1 MCRVLQ
7 TKSSLEWVEMQE
19 KTRAASLSVL
29 SNSLLTLGKVLI
41 GLASGSVSIL
51 SEGIHSGIDLLAAVI
66 ALFAVRESGKPADER
81 HAYGH
86 GKIEN
91 ISGTIEALL
100 IFVAAIWIMVEAV
113 HKLSNGVVIENL
125 NWGMGIMAFS
135 ALANFFVSRHL
146 MRVAKKTNSVALEAD
161 ALHLRTDVYTSA
173 GVFIGLL
180 FVRFTGWVIFDPI
193 IAILVALLIIK
204 AAFNL
209 TKEAFMP
216 LVDVR
221 LDESEYRVILS
232 VLEDYSSSFVEFHQL
247 RTRRSGPERHIDL
260 HLVVPKF
267 QSVLEVHELCDRIE
281 KDIKE
286 QLPET
291 NILIHAEPCSDAKVQ
306 CTTCDEKNHS
316 CLECTDG
323 SQSDITSSG
332 G

>member
-1 MCRVLQ
+1 
-7 TKSSLEWVEMQE
+7 MQE
-19 KTRAASLSVL
+19 KTKAASISVL
-29 SNSLLTLGKVLI
+29 SNTVLTLGKVSI

-66 ALFAVRESGKPADER
+66 ALFAVKESGKPADER

-100 IFVAAIWIMVEAV
+100 IFVAAIWIIVEAV
-113 HKLSNGVVIENL
+113 HKFSSGVVIENL
-125 NWGMGIMAFS
+125 GWGMGIMAFS
-135 ALANFFVSRHL
+135 ALVNFFVSSHL

-173 GVFIGLL
+173 GVFVGLL
-180 FVRFTGWVIFDPI
+180 FVHFTGWVIFDPI
-193 IAILVALLIIK
+193 IAILVALLIFK
-204 AAFNL
+204 AAFDL

-221 LDESEYRVILS
+221 LDESEYRVILM
-232 VLEDYSSSFVEFHQL
+232 VLKDYSSYFVEFHKL

-267 QSVLEVHELCDRIE
+267 QSVLEVHELCNRIE

-291 NILIHAEPCSDAKVQ
+291 HILIHPEPCSEAEEQ
-306 CTTCDEKNHS
+306 CSPCDELNPS
-316 CLECTDG
+316 CLECTEG
-323 SQSDITSSG
+323 NRYEIIGSG

>member
-1 MCRVLQ
+1 
-7 TKSSLEWVEMQE
+7 MQE

-29 SNSLLTLGKVLI
+29 SNTVLTLGKVMV

-66 ALFAVRESGKPADER
+66 ALFAVKESGKPADER

-100 IFVAAIWIMVEAV
+100 IFVAAIWIIVEAV
-113 HKLSNGVVIENL
+113 HKFSNGVVIENL
-125 NWGMGIMAFS
+125 GWGMVIMAVS
-135 ALANFFVSRHL
+135 ALVNFFVSRHL

-173 GVFIGLL
+173 GVFAGLV
-180 FVRFTGWVIFDPI
+180 FVHFTGWVIFDPI

-204 AAFNL
+204 AAFDL

-216 LVDVR
+216 LVDIR
-221 LDESEYRVILS
+221 LDESEYQVILT
-232 VLEDYSSSFVEFHQL
+232 VLKDYSSYFVEFHKL
-247 RTRRSGPERHIDL
+247 RTRRAGPERHIDL

-267 QSVLEVHELCDRIE
+267 QSVLEVHELCNRIE

-291 NILIHAEPCSDAKVQ
+291 NILIHPEPCSEAEEQ
-306 CTTCDEKNHS
+306 CPKCDELNPS
-316 CLECTDG
+316 CLECTEG
-323 SQSDITSSG
+323 NHHEVIGSG
-332 G
+332 GGR

>member
-1 MCRVLQ
+1 M
-7 TKSSLEWVEMQE
+7 EE

-29 SNSLLTLGKVLI
+29 SNTVLTLGKVSI
-41 GLASGSVSIL
+41 GLISGSVSIL
-51 SEGIHSGIDLLAAVI
+51 SEGIHSGIDLLAAII
-66 ALFAVRESGKPADER
+66 ALFAVKESGKPADDR

-91 ISGTIEALL
+91 VSGTIEALL
-100 IFVAAIWIMVEAV
+100 IFVAAIWIIVEAV
-113 HKLSNGVVIENL
+113 HKFSSGVVIENL
-125 NWGMGIMAFS
+125 GWGMGIMAFS
-135 ALANFFVSRHL
+135 ALVNFFVSNHL

-173 GVFIGLL
+173 GVFVGLL
-180 FVRFTGWVIFDPI
+180 FVHFTGWVIFDPI

-204 AAFNL
+204 AAIDL

-216 LVDVR
+216 LVDIR
-221 LDESEYRVILS
+221 LDESEYQVILT
-232 VLEDYSSSFVEFHQL
+232 VLKDYSSYFVEFHKL

-267 QSVLEVHELCDRIE
+267 QSVLEVHELCNRIE

-291 NILIHAEPCSDAKVQ
+291 IILIHPEPCSEAAEQ
-306 CTTCDEKNHS
+306 CPTCDEKNPS
-316 CLECTDG
+316 CLECTEG
-323 SQSDITSSG
+323 KG
-332 G
+332 HEVN

>member
-1 MCRVLQ
+1 ML
-7 TKSSLEWVEMQE
+7 E
-19 KTRAASLSVL
+19 KTRAAALSVL
-29 SNSLLTLGKVLI
+29 SNTVLTLGKVSI

-66 ALFAVRESGKPADER
+66 ALFAVKESGKPADER

-91 ISGTIEALL
+91 ISGTLEALL
-100 IFVAAIWIMVEAV
+100 IFIAAIWIIIEAV
-113 HKLSNGVVIENL
+113 HKFSSGIIIENL
-125 NWGMGIMAFS
+125 GWGMGIMAFS
-135 ALANFFVSRHL
+135 ALVNLFISSYL
-146 MRVAKKTNSVALEAD
+146 MRTAKKTNSVALEAD
-161 ALHLRTDVYTSA
+161 ALHLRTDVYTST

-180 FVRFTGWVIFDPI
+180 LVRLTGWVIFDPI

-204 AAFNL
+204 AAFDL

-221 LDESEYRVILS
+221 LDESEYRVILT
-232 VLEDYSSSFVEFHQL
+232 VLEDYSSYFVEFHKL

-267 QSVLEVHELCDRIE
+267 QSVLEVHELCNRIE
-281 KDIKE
+281 KDIK
-286 QLPET
+286 QRLPET
-291 NILIHAEPCSDAKVQ
+291 NILIHPEPCSEVEEQ
-306 CTTCDEKNHS
+306 CLTCDEKNHS

-323 SQSDITSSG
+323 NR
-332 G
+332 